1 MVINVQSVQY
11 NLKRLAIKSDDF
23 MLSYYVSKMLTEFK
37 LSIKMVCIRHDLC
50 CLQKSLFYFFNVQNK
65 EKKKSFQ
72 MRISLRIFVFFSIFE
87 RTTPNFDI
95 IPQLRRNLLMFL

>member
-23 MLSYYVSKMLTEFK
+23 MLSYYGSKMLTEFK

-50 CLQKSLFYFFNVQNK
+50 FAYKKVYFTFLMFKIKRRKNI
-65 EKKKSFQ
+65 FQ
-72 MRISLRIFVFFSIFE
+72 MRIIFK

-95 IPQLRRNLLMFL
+95 IPQLRRSLLMFL